1 MKDEI
6 KKVWGENVREVKFM
20 RQVKFM
26 SIYEAG
32 HRLEAMS

>member
-6 KKVWGENVREVKFM
+6 KKVWGENVREVKC
-20 RQVKFM
+20 